1 MCDTLV
7 FQDPRILI
15 TEHFAEQLMGPGV
28 FSYIKLL
35 ENNLGFHLILPLLDI
50 MIWSLILV
58 LFQHDSGRYL
68 FDLYACMIIFL
79 VK

>member
-35 ENNLGFHLILPLLDI
+35 ENNLGFHLILRLLDI
-50 MIWSLILV
+50 MI
-58 LFQHDSGRYL
+58 
-68 FDLYACMIIFL
+68 
-79 VK
+79 